1 MNAYTKM
8 KVDMQEYR
16 LWPVLTIIIYLS
28 YAGLGTPG
36 RYLLLLFAFYGAYR
50 TVQAATKEFL
60 AFRSSNSVKYLIYLM
75 IIAYFSVFARANFSF
90 NH

>member
-1 MNAYTKM
+1 M
-8 KVDMQEYR
+8 KGGMQEYR

-28 YAGLGTPG
+28 YAGLATPV
-36 RYLLLLFAFYGAYR
+36 RYLLLLFAFYSAYR
-50 TVQAATKEFL
+50 TVRAATKDFFAL
-60 AFRSSNSVKYLIYLM
+60 RSGNSVKYLIYLI